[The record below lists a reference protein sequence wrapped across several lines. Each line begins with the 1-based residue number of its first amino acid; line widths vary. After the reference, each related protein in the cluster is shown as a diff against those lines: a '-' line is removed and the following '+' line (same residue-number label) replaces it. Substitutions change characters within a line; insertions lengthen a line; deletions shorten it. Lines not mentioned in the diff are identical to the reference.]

1 MWRRLAEIAGQYL
14 QKGTR
19 VYLAGSLKTR
29 KWQDQSGA
37 DRYTT
42 EIQVRDLI
50 MLDARASDAGSGA
63 GRQPASPA
71 GQGGRRADGG
81 NGQRAPHN
89 PVHAASFQ
97 AQAPADFDDDI
108 PF

>member
-1 MWRRLAEIAGQYL
+1 M
-14 QKGTR
+14 
-19 VYLAGSLKTR
+19 
-29 KWQDQSGA
+29 
-37 DRYTT
+37 
-42 EIQVRDLI
+42 I
-50 MLDARASDAGSGA
+50 MLDARASDAGAGA
-63 GRQPASPA
+63 GRQTASPA

-89 PVHAASFQ
+89 PVYAASFQ